1 MKARE
6 VQRLY
11 KSYIQP
17 VFPEFFIHGHLLY
30 LKPVDYLLRGICFE
44 SSGFDKNRF
53 NIYVFIQ
60 PTFILRDYLWFSFG
74 DRLHYMIK
82 GIDHWW
88 TIDDQNEKEIMTTV
102 VSLLSQAKSSYLDQI
117 IEPGDLVKRLP
128 KMVDINNSI
137 VGQQTIAFTHILS
150 GEKEKALVALDLLS
164 KTLDDYY
171 LENTQR
177 ILVKDWSQQVDDIRN
192 RLLESNEKVI
202 ELLELWRRETMKSLH
217 LEKEIEKG

>member
-1 MKARE
+1 MNARE

-17 VFPEFFIHGHLLY
+17 VFPEFFIQGHLLY

-44 SSGFDKNRF
+44 SSAFEKNTF

-60 PTFILRDYLWFSFG
+60 PTFIVRGYLWFSFG
-74 DRLHYMIK
+74 DRLHHMIR
-82 GIDHWW
+82 GNDHWW

-150 GEKEKALVALDLLS
+150 GEKEKALVACDRLS

-177 ILVKDWSQQVDDIRN
+177 AWAKDWSQQVVDIRN
-192 RLLESNEKVI
+192 RLLESNEKAI
-202 ELLELWRRETMKSLH
+202 ELLELWRRETMKSIH